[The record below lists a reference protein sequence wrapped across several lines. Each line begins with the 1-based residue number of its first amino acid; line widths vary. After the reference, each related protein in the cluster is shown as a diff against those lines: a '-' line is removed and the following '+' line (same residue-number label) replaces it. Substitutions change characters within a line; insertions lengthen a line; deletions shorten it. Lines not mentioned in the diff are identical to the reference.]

1 MKRKI
6 NCLGLLSLLSL
17 IALLAQPTN
26 NEGLYGFLGFAYYLR
41 YFIVQPDELFRLNL
55 QKAATAAFFT
65 QLLSLVPLM
74 FFCASLY
81 GGTAAVRTSFGLSFA
96 LGILSFT
103 AALLF
108 LELREQRGA
117 ADD

>member
-41 YFIVQPDELFRLNL
+41 YFFVQPDELFRLNL

-74 FFCASLY
+74 FFCASRRHRGGPYLLRPQLCPGHPVLY
-81 GGTAAVRTSFGLSFA
+81 RRTPFP
-96 LGILSFT
+96 
-103 AALLF
+103 
-108 LELREQRGA
+108 GA
-117 ADD
+117 AGAKGGGG

>member
-41 YFIVQPDELFRLNL
+41 YFFVQPDELFRLNL
-55 QKAATAAFFT
+55 QKAATDAFFT

>member
-41 YFIVQPDELFRLNL
+41 YFFVQPDELFRLNL

-74 FFCASLY
+74 FFCGLIRLPQLCPGHPVLY
-81 GGTAAVRTSFGLSFA
+81 RRTPFP
-96 LGILSFT
+96 
-103 AALLF
+103 
-108 LELREQRGA
+108 GA
-117 ADD
+117 AGAKGGGG

>member
-41 YFIVQPDELFRLNL
+41 YFFVQPDELFRLNL

-65 QLLSLVPLM
+65 HP
-74 FFCASLY
+74 ASLPCAADVLLRIPIRRHR
-81 GGTAAVRTSFGLSFA
+81 GGPYLLRPQLCPGHPVLYRRTPFP
-96 LGILSFT
+96 
-103 AALLF
+103 
-108 LELREQRGA
+108 GA
-117 ADD
+117 AGAKGGGG